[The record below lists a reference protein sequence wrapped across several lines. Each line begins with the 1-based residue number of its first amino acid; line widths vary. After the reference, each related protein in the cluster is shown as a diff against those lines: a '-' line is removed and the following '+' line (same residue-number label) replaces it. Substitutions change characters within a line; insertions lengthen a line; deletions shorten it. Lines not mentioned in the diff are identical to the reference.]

1 MLKEVLSSRAK
12 QRLILAARA
21 MDKSEEKSL
30 ALIHEEV
37 DALTAP
43 DISVIEL
50 ATGVVSIVGQRMMKK
65 PAAIIAG
72 IEELLRK
79 R

>member
-1 MLKEVLSSRAK
+1 MLKEVLSSRTK

-21 MDKSEEKSL
+21 ADKSEEQSRL
-30 ALIHEEV
+30 LIDNEV

-43 DISVIEL
+43 DVSTVEL
-50 ATGVVSIVGQRMMKK
+50 ATGLMTIVGQRMMKK
-65 PAAIIAG
+65 PAALAAG
-72 IEELLRK
+72 LEELLNK